1 MVDKSTCVSTKAC
14 QIDESLLGLKPGM
27 TACINITIVCK
38 AGGTWERKKF
48 SL

>member
-38 AGGTWERKKF
+38 AGGTWKLKEC
-48 SL
+48 S